1 MYVCGWVCQLTAV
14 KERCDD
20 MKHLDLQVLQAFPE
34 NGKSRIDML
43 LQQEIEKDPAK
54 IIVLD
59 DDPTGTQTVHDISVY
74 TGWSAQ
80 EIREGFSEQ
89 NKLFYILT
97 NSRGLTA
104 DESEK
109 LHRQI
114 GENVAMVSR
123 EQRKP
128 YLIISRSDSTLRGHY
143 PLETEILRQT
153 IEAAGES
160 VDGEV
165 LCPFFLEGG
174 RYTYGNVHYVKQA
187 GELVPA
193 AETEFAQDKT
203 FGYRHSQLPQ
213 YIEEKT
219 DGVYRAEDV
228 VCIPLTDLRD
238 CAFEKIEQMLLEVD
252 GFRKICVNAVD
263 YYDVKVFAI
272 ALYRAMRKGKR
283 FLFRTAAS
291 FVKVMGGIADRPLL
305 TRQELLPGN
314 PANGGLVVVG
324 SHTQKTTAQLEKL
337 LELETVESVAFDSQK
352 VLEGDEAF
360 YKEVD
365 RCVSEEERIIRSGK
379 TAVCFTCRKL
389 LSLQEDTPE
398 SALRRSVKISDGVQ
412 NLVAR
417 LDVAPAFIVAKGG
430 ITSSDIGTKA
440 LQVRRADVMG
450 QIKPSIPVWKTGEE
464 SRFPGIPYI
473 IFPGNTGDE
482 ETLRE
487 VVSRLIG
494 SDQ

>member
-1 MYVCGWVCQLTAV
+1 M
-14 KERCDD
+14 
-20 MKHLDLQVLQAFPE
+20 
-34 NGKSRIDML
+34 
-43 LQQEIEKDPAK
+43 
-54 IIVLD
+54 
-59 DDPTGTQTVHDISVY
+59 
-74 TGWSAQ
+74 
-80 EIREGFSEQ
+80 
-89 NKLFYILT
+89 
-97 NSRGLTA
+97 
-104 DESEK
+104 
-109 LHRQI
+109 
-114 GENVAMVSR
+114 
-123 EQRKP
+123 
-128 YLIISRSDSTLRGHY
+128 
-143 PLETEILRQT
+143 
-153 IEAAGES
+153 
-160 VDGEV
+160 
-165 LCPFFLEGG
+165 
-174 RYTYGNVHYVKQA
+174 
-187 GELVPA
+187 
-193 AETEFAQDKT
+193 
-203 FGYRHSQLPQ
+203 
-213 YIEEKT
+213 
-219 DGVYRAEDV
+219 
-228 VCIPLTDLRD
+228 
-238 CAFEKIEQMLLEVD
+238 
-252 GFRKICVNAVD
+252 
-263 YYDVKVFAI
+263 
-272 ALYRAMRKGKR
+272 
-283 FLFRTAAS
+283 
-291 FVKVMGGIADRPLL
+291 
-305 TRQELLPGN
+305 
-314 PANGGLVVVG
+314 
-324 SHTQKTTAQLEKL
+324 
-337 LELETVESVAFDSQK
+337 ESVAFDSQK